1 MNKQFDDPGF
11 QDLSSWKNAFRQPS
25 GEVNSNPNRDKFW
38 ATVVDA
44 AIDLLCKKEHQK
56 VWHSQGLDAEVTS
69 PNNRRIAQIV
79 DEMMTPAI
87 TEFLDKYEKFRL
99 STNSPDLPFVFL
111 IDEAGYLRC
120 QYYFRAF
127 MWVLDQVFVQ
137 ILNRIRKRTDNPA
150 GQADDIFFLFFGT
163 HSQIP
168 LSAPDEHQPSEK
180 IFERSQALP
189 LVFLNFA
196 WDASYSFPPSR
207 SLDASND
214 VRHLSQYGRPL
225 WGSYISGLDQMTR
238 RLLADGSAQCKDVN
252 QIALDSL
259 PRN

>member
-1 MNKQFDDPGF
+1 
-11 QDLSSWKNAFRQPS
+11 
-25 GEVNSNPNRDKFW
+25 
-38 ATVVDA
+38 
-44 AIDLLCKKEHQK
+44 
-56 VWHSQGLDAEVTS
+56 
-69 PNNRRIAQIV
+69 
-79 DEMMTPAI
+79 
-87 TEFLDKYEKFRL
+87 
-99 STNSPDLPFVFL
+99 
-111 IDEAGYLRC
+111 
-120 QYYFRAF
+120 

-207 SLDASND
+207 SLDASNMFAISLNT
-214 VRHLSQYGRPL
+214 VGRCGDP
-225 WGSYISGLDQMTR
+225 T
-238 RLLADGSAQCKDVN
+238 LAASTK
-252 QIALDSL
+252 
-259 PRN
+259 